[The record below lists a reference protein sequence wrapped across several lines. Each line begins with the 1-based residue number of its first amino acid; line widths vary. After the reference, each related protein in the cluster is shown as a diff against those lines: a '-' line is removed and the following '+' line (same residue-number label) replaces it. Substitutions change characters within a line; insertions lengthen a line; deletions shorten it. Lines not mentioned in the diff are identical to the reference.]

1 MAFNVNSLST
11 YVEENKGDL
20 IAKSI
25 FGAVTTDYVTI
36 QTGLKGKTAIN
47 ILDVDVTF
55 QDGSTCGFNPEGNDT
70 FTQRF
75 INPKH
80 VKVDKEWC
88 DKDLLGKY
96 TQYEVVTAA
105 TGKELPFEAEI
116 LGQLADGVKAGIEE
130 MIWNGFSGNELTGDA
145 GEGFDHII
153 ASEVNAKITGYDGTN
168 AWAKLNEAYLNVS
181 TEILGK
187 EDLMVYASVGFF
199 ESLVLELVNANLYH
213 YNPNDKTG
221 EITMPGTGVKIVRC
235 NGMSGVE
242 AVIARKSNMFYGVDL
257 ESDST
262 NIDVWYSKDNKTF
275 RATVEF
281 VIGMQIA
288 FPNEVVAITA

>member
-1 MAFNVNSLST
+1 MGFNVTALPT
-11 YVEENKGDL
+11 YVEENKSEL
-20 IAKSI
+20 IAKSV
-25 FGAVTTDYVTI
+25 FGAVTVDNVTI

-55 QDGSTCGFNPEGNDT
+55 QDGSACGFNASGNDT
-70 FTQRF
+70 FSQRF

-88 DKDLLGKY
+88 DKDLLNKY

-116 LGQLADGVKAGIEE
+116 LGQLADGVKAGIEKMAWE
-130 MIWNGFSGNELTGDA
+130 GYAGATTTGDA
-145 GEGFDHII
+145 GEGFANII
-153 ASEVNAKITGYDGTN
+153 ANEVSLKETVGSDLWASLNA
-168 AWAKLNEAYLNVS
+168 AYLKVPA
-181 TEILGK
+181 EVLGK
-187 EDLMVYASVGFF
+187 EDLKIYASTAYF
-199 ESLVLELVNANLYH
+199 EGLVLQLVNANLYH
-213 YNPNDKTG
+213 YNPNDKAG

-235 NGMSGVE
+235 PGMDATAVK
-242 AVIARKSNMFYGVDL
+242 AVIARESNMFYGVDL
-257 ESDST
+257 DSDST
-262 NIDVWYSKDNKTF
+262 DIDVWYSKDNKTF

-288 FPNEVVAITA
+288 FPNEVVALV